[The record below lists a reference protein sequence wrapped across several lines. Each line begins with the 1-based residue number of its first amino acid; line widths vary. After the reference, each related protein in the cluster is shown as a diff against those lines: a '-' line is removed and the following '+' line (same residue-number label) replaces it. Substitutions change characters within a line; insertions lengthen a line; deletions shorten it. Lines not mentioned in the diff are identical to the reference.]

1 MSESL
6 IKKVQEWIADDPD
19 LSTREQAQEVLNDA
33 IEGDAV
39 ALEQLRTWFG
49 PMLAFGTAGLRG
61 PLGPGPSCMN
71 RAVVMRAAAGL
82 CKYLVSNNAKK
93 IVVGYDAR
101 HRSLDFALDTVAI
114 AAGFG
119 LEALLLPRT
128 LPTPVLAYSIGYYKA
143 DAGVM
148 VTASHNPA
156 QDNGYKVYLADGS
169 QIVPPADIDI
179 AAQIALVSS
188 VSDLELSDNWESA
201 EEDVV
206 TSYVAATTKVADQK
220 SEHNLIVAST
230 PLHGVGNEVW
240 TSVFDSIGF
249 GQLHVVTEQAE
260 PDPDFPTVVFP
271 NPEEAGATDL
281 LLALAAHVSADIAI
295 AHDPDAD
302 RCAAGVRDA
311 QGVWRLLRGD
321 EVGALLGWW
330 NIERRSV
337 FGLSP
342 LSGTYA
348 ASVVSSTLLSKI
360 AASNNLKY
368 ATTLTGFKW
377 ISKVDGLVFGYE
389 EALGYCVDPG
399 SVRDKDGISASTRL
413 CEMAAHLKAT
423 GKTVDQILDQ
433 LAKEFGLHRTDQLSV
448 RMNDLAAIPA
458 AVSLLRSNPPT
469 SVAGLAVV
477 ETVDLKNGWN
487 GLPPTD
493 GIMLILDGGRVIARP
508 SGTEPKLKC
517 YLEVVVDAGDLP
529 NAKTTAESL
538 IQQMKKDMAVAL
550 GVN

>member
-6 IKKVQEWIADDPD
+6 FNFVRTWIEDDPD
-19 LSTREQAQEVLNDA
+19 ESTRELAQEVLHDATAGDIVA
-33 IEGDAV
+33 IE
-39 ALEQLRTWFG
+39 QLKTWFG

-82 CKYLVSNNAKK
+82 CEYLIKHNAKK

-101 HRSLDFALDTVAI
+101 HRSIDFALDTVSI
-114 AAGFG
+114 AAGYG
-119 LEALLLPRT
+119 LEAILLPRT
-128 LPTPVLAYSIGYYKA
+128 LPTPVLAYAIGYFNA

-156 QDNGYKVYLADGS
+156 QDNGYKVYLGDGS
-169 QIVPPADIDI
+169 QIVPPADSDI
-179 AAQIALVSS
+179 AAEIAKITS
-188 VSDLELSDNWESA
+188 VTTIKLSDEWHSA
-201 EEDVV
+201 DEDVV
-206 TSYVAATTKVADQK
+206 ESYIATTAKVADER
-220 SEHNLIVAST
+220 SERNLIVAST
-230 PLHGVGNEVW
+230 PLHGVGHETWN
-240 TSVFDSIGF
+240 SVFDAIGF
-249 GQLHVVTEQAE
+249 GQLHVVTEQAD

-281 LLALAAHVSADIAI
+281 LLELAAQVSADIAI

-302 RCAAGVRDA
+302 RCAAGIKDHH
-311 QGVWRLLRGD
+311 GEWRLLRGD

-330 NIERRSV
+330 NIERRTV
-337 FGLSP
+337 FGLP
-342 LSGTYA
+342 ALTGKYA
-348 ASVVSSTLLSKI
+348 ASIVSSTLLSKI
-360 AASNNLKY
+360 AAANSLEY
-368 ATTLTGFKW
+368 SSTLTGFKW

-389 EALGYCVDPG
+389 EALGYCVDPAN
-399 SVRDKDGISASTRL
+399 VRDKDGISASTRL

-423 GKTVDQILDQ
+423 NTSVDDVLDK
-433 LAKEFGLHRTDQLSV
+433 LSAEFGLHRTDQLSV
-448 RMNDLAAIPA
+448 RMSDLAAIPA
-458 AVSLLRSNPPT
+458 AVALLRSTPPT
-469 SVAGLAVV
+469 QVAGLKVIEV
-477 ETVDLKNGWN
+477 VDLKNGWN

-493 GIMLILDGGRVIARP
+493 GIMLLLEGGRVIARP

-517 YLEVVVDAGDLP
+517 YLEVIVDDKDL
-529 NAKTTAESL
+529 AKAKATADSL